1 MVSAR
6 PQFEAAC
13 QLQEFAG
20 LAQWQCRELV
30 PLRRVF
36 DSLDQLHLYEG
47 SAVNRFAL
55 ATVRARQRSLSLT
68 RFSMAGLAEWLRHW
82 IVAPVTRVRFSHL
95 APIYMRAAQTSCCA
109 LANCSR

>member
-1 MVSAR
+1 MVGAR

-13 QLQEFAG
+13 QFQILAG

-36 DSLDQLHLYEG
+36 DSPDQLQL
-47 SAVNRFAL
+47 
-55 ATVRARQRSLSLT
+55 
-68 RFSMAGLAEWLRHW
+68 SMAGLAEWPRHW

-95 APIYMRAAQTSCCA
+95 AQMGGSYKGITHGLQPFNSVTIHQCEGVG
-109 LANCSR
+109 